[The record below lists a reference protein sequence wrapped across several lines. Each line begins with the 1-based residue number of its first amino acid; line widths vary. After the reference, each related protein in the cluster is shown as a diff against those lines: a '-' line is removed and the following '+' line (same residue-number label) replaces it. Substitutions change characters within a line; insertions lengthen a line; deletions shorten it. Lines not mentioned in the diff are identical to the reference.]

1 MIPVVIVVVAAA
13 VAAVVTTAAIVTV
26 VATVATVMMTNSM
39 VIVMIGIIRKQKW
52 VHLLQEVRR
61 KIGSDNCHLGLL
73 LTLLFYDVVIR
84 LPNMLNTWKTSMV
97 LGFRKTTGNKLDK
110 LMKKRT
116 GITVGEAAPLT
127 PKKDGLAPEI
137 SSLEYTGGDETEQK
151 RVRAMIRARV
161 AADVEAE
168 RRRRL
173 EKELNVQEEEE
184 NCHRNNT

>member
-84 LPNMLNTWKTSMV
+84 LPNMFNTWKTNMV
-97 LGFRKTTGNKLDK
+97 LGFRTTIGNKLEKSMKETVPESQWDK
-110 LMKKRT
+110 
-116 GITVGEAAPLT
+116 
-127 PKKDGLAPEI
+127 
-137 SSLEYTGGDETEQK
+137 Q
-151 RVRAMIRARV
+151 
-161 AADVEAE
+161 
-168 RRRRL
+168 RRFRRL
-173 EKELNVQEEEE
+173 TEELS
-184 NCHRNNT
+184 RRKAAGRDL